1 MHLIHPGVSAAR
13 DALERHSRQSFL
25 GPQAQSTIAQVRVG
39 VVGLGGGGSHIVQQL
54 AHLGVQRFTLFDADV
69 VDESNL
75 NRMVGAIAADA
86 RAKTPKTEV
95 AKRIITAINPEVELV
110 THMGRWQDRPELLRG
125 CDLVF
130 GAVDTFAGRRELEV
144 ACRRYLIP
152 YIDIGMDVHRVGDEP
167 PRMAGQVI
175 LSMPGG
181 PCMFCLGYMSE
192 ERLAQEAAEYGAAG
206 PRPQVIWS
214 NGVLASTAVGV
225 CIELLTDWT
234 RAPYRP
240 LYLSYDGNTETVTP
254 HVRLKYLPMADCPH
268 YPLEQVGDPIARV
281 VIPSL

>member
-1 MHLIHPGVSAAR
+1 MHLIHPGVSAAPE
-13 DALERHSRQSFL
+13 ALDRFSRQSFL
-25 GPQAQSTIAQVRVG
+25 GQGAQSTIAQVRIG
-39 VVGLGGGGSHIVQQL
+39 IVGLGGGGSHIVQQL
-54 AHLGVQRFTLFDADV
+54 THLGVQRFRLFDSDV

-75 NRMVGAIAADA
+75 NRLVGATAADA
-86 RAKTPKTEV
+86 LSKTAKVDVARRVIAAVSPKVEV
-95 AKRIITAINPEVELV
+95 V

-144 ACRRYLIP
+144 ACRRHLIP

-167 PRMAGQVI
+167 PRIAGQVI

-181 PCMFCLGYMSE
+181 PCMFCLGFLTE

-206 PRPQVIWS
+206 PRPQVVWS

-225 CIELLTDWT
+225 CIELVTHWT
-234 RAPYRP
+234 RAPNRP
-240 LYLSYDGNTETVTP
+240 VYLSYDGNAGSVTP
-254 HVRLKYLPMADCPH
+254 HIRLKYLPPTDCPH
-268 YPLEQVGDPIARV
+268 YPLAEV
-281 VIPSL
+281 